1 MEIPETRYAR
11 SGDVSI
17 AYQVFGD
24 GPFDLVFVPGAFS
37 HVDLIWEDER
47 RAAYFRALASF
58 ARVIVFDKRGT
69 GASDHVEIADMES
82 RMDDVRAVMDD
93 AGSAGTGGRRR
104 RTSLG
109 HSRGCALVGPSRRR
123 GRP

>member
-1 MEIPETRYAR
+1 VEIPETRYAR

-17 AYQVFGD
+17 AYQVVGD

-58 ARVIVFDKRGT
+58 ARVIVLDKLGS
-69 GASDHVEIADMES
+69 GSSDHVAGADLES
-82 RMDDVRAVMDD
+82 R
-93 AGSAGTGGRRR
+93 
-104 RTSLG
+104 
-109 HSRGCALVGPSRRR
+109 
-123 GRP
+123 